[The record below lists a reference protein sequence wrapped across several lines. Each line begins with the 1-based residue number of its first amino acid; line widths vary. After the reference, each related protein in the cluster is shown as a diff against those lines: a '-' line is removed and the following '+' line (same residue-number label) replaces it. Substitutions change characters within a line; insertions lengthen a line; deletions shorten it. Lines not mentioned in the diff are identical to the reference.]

1 DATGGVDPMP
11 ATRTITVNNAPESQ
25 ITSPPADLTISAG
38 TSVNFA
44 GTCTDPDNNV
54 PLTFLWNFGG
64 GASPS
69 TSTQQNPQGV
79 VFNTSG
85 TFTVSFAC
93 TDALG
98 TSDPSPATVRV
109 TVTVVNT
116 ARSSGDGGGGGWNPR
131 PESQG

>member
-1 DATGGVDPMP
+1 
-11 ATRTITVNNAPESQ
+11 
-25 ITSPPADLTISAG
+25 
-38 TSVNFA
+38 VNFA

-98 TSDPSPATVRV
+98 ATDQSPATVRV
-109 TVTVVNT
+109 TVSAVNT
-116 ARSSGDGGGGGWNPR
+116 ARSSGGGGGGGCTLR
-131 PESQG
+131 PGGQIGLPVLVDILGNMFILVLVLGVIRMLSRANRPYRLW